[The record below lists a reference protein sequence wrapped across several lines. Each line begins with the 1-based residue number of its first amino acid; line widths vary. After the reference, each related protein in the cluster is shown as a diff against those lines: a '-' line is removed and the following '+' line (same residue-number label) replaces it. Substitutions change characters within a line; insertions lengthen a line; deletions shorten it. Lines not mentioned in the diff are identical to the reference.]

1 MAVGHLVSADP
12 EELKADST
20 GSAKSSLDFSNTV
33 IILPRIVP
41 RLHPVHTAQA
51 DHIYQDLVAWDVD
64 FVVQMLQEF
73 LRISSAKTLPTLDEY
88 RILPDKVRLVGSPQ
102 CRGSMSCTSYMHMA
116 YA

>member
-1 MAVGHLVSADP
+1 MEHFWKVVESSVAVGHLVSANSVK
-12 EELKADST
+12 LKADST
-20 GSAKSSLDFSNTV
+20 GSAKSSRDLSNTV

-64 FVVQMLQEF
+64 FMIQMLQEF

-88 RILPDKVRLVGSPQ
+88 RILPDKVRVVELHSVE
-102 CRGSMSCTSYMHMA
+102 A
-116 YA
+116 A